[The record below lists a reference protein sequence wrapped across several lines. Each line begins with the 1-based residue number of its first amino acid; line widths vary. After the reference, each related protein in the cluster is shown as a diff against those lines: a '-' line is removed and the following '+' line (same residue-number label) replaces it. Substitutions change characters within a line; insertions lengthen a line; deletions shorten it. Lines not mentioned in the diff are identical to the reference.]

1 MKKLRYLDI
10 ITKERGVI
18 MIVLSVNAGSSS
30 LKFQAYDMPEET
42 VLISGVFERIGMK
55 ESFYTIKLNGEK
67 IKKDVEL
74 NNHERALE
82 LVMEELLENNIVNS
96 LDDIKAIGHRI
107 VQGGSYFDKTEEM
120 TDENIKKVRELAS
133 LAPLHNPAA
142 IKGIKA
148 AKAVVP
154 NALQTGAFDTAF
166 HQTIEE
172 ENFMYPVPY
181 EWCEKYNVRK
191 YGAHGTS
198 HKYVAYRMNEIL
210 GRYNTKLI
218 TCHIGNGA
226 SISAVKDGVCV
237 NTSMGLTP
245 NAGLM
250 MGSRCGDMDAT
261 VVTYMMQQLDCTAEE
276 MDSILNKQS
285 GLLGISGVSSD
296 SRDIEDG
303 MKIGNQRCS
312 LAQKMFTRRII
323 DHIAKYYVE
332 LGGCDAII
340 FTAGIGENSVHTRRE
355 VIDGLAAL
363 GVKIDEEANDCRGV
377 ERLITTEDSTIPCY
391 IIPTDEELMIAR
403 DTYLLYQEKE
413 KEKELIENEII

>member
-1 MKKLRYLDI
+1 
-10 ITKERGVI
+10 

-30 LKFQAYDMPEET
+30 LKFQAYDMPDET
-42 VLISGVFERIGMK
+42 VLISGLFERIGMK
-55 ESFYTIKLNGEK
+55 ESSYTIQINGEK
-67 IKKDVEL
+67 TKKEVEL
-74 NNHERALE
+74 KNHEEALQILMDE
-82 LVMEELLENNIVNS
+82 LMENKIVES

-107 VQGGSYFDKTEEM
+107 VQGGSYFDRTVEM
-120 TDENIKKVRELAS
+120 TDENIKKVRELSS

-142 IKGIKA
+142 VKGIKA
-148 AKAVVP
+148 AKAVIP

-172 ENFMYPVPY
+172 ENYLYPVPY
-181 EWCEKYNVRK
+181 EWCDKYKVRK

-198 HKYVAYRMNEIL
+198 HKYVSTRMNEIL

-226 SISAVKDGVCV
+226 SISAIENGVCI

-250 MGSRCGDMDAT
+250 MSSRCGDMDAT
-261 VVTYMMQQLDCTAEE
+261 VVTYMMRQLECSPEE
-276 MDSILNKQS
+276 MDEILNNQS

-303 MKIGNQRCS
+303 INKGHARCI

-323 DHIAKYYVE
+323 DCIAKYYVE
-332 LGGCDAII
+332 LGGCDAIV
-340 FTAGIGENSVHTRRE
+340 FTAGLGEKSIHTRRE
-355 VIDGLAAL
+355 VIDGLSVL
-363 GVKIDEEANDCRGV
+363 GVKIDEEANDCRSV

-391 IIPTDEELMIAR
+391 IIPTNEELMIAR
-403 DTYLLYQEKE
+403 DTYALYQQKE

>member
-1 MKKLRYLDI
+1 
-10 ITKERGVI
+10 

-30 LKFQAYDMPEET
+30 LKFQAYDMPDET
-42 VLISGVFERIGMK
+42 VLISGLFERIGMK
-55 ESFYTIKLNGEK
+55 ESSYTIKLNGEK
-67 IKKDVEL
+67 IKKEVEL
-74 NNHERALE
+74 KNHEEALQILMDE
-82 LVMEELLENNIVNS
+82 LMENKIVES

-107 VQGGSYFDKTEEM
+107 VQGGSYFDRTVEM
-120 TDENIKKVRELAS
+120 TDENIKKVRELSS

-142 IKGIKA
+142 VKGIKA
-148 AKAVVP
+148 AKAVIP

-172 ENFMYPVPY
+172 ENYLYPVPY
-181 EWCEKYNVRK
+181 EWCDKYKVRK

-198 HKYVAYRMNEIL
+198 HKYVSTRMNEIL

-226 SISAVKDGVCV
+226 SISAVKEGVCID
-237 NTSMGLTP
+237 TSMGLTP

-261 VVTYMMQQLDCTAEE
+261 VVTYMMRQLECSPEE
-276 MDSILNKQS
+276 MDEILNKKS
-285 GLLGISGVSSD
+285 GLLGISGISSD

-303 MKIGNQRCS
+303 MKIGNPRCT

-323 DHIAKYYVE
+323 DCIAKYYVE
-332 LGGCDAII
+332 LGGCDAIV
-340 FTAGIGENSVHTRRE
+340 FTAGIGENSIHTRRE
-355 VIDGLAAL
+355 VIDGLSVL

-391 IIPTDEELMIAR
+391 IIPTNEELMIAR
-403 DTYLLYQEKE
+403 DTYALYQQNRK
-413 KEKELIENEII
+413 